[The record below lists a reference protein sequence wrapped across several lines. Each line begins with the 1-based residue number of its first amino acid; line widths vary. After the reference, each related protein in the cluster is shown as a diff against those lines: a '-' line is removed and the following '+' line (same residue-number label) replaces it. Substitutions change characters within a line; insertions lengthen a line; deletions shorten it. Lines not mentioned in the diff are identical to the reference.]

1 MSEQEDL
8 ARVVMARAIRRLNI
22 LEYLILG
29 AAAALATAA
38 GAATA
43 WVLSATLD
51 APFRL
56 SWLVSS
62 ILFFGI
68 PGALVYGRE
77 VLSARGRDDEQ
88 RRQNTG
94 RADDG

>member
-1 MSEQEDL
+1 VSKQEDL
-8 ARVVMARAIRRLNI
+8 AREVMARAIRRLNI

-77 VLSARGRDDEQ
+77 VLSARRRDEDEK
-88 RRQNTG
+88 RENTG
-94 RADDG
+94 RADGG

>member
-1 MSEQEDL
+1 MSKQEDL
-8 ARVVMARAIRRLNI
+8 AREVMARAIRRLNI

-77 VLSARGRDDEQ
+77 VLSARRRDEDEK
-88 RRQNTG
+88 RENTG
-94 RADDG
+94 RADGG

>member
-1 MSEQEDL
+1 MSKQEDL
-8 ARVVMARAIRRLNI
+8 AREVMARAIRRLNI

-29 AAAALATAA
+29 AAAALATGA

-77 VLSARGRDDEQ
+77 VLSARRRDEDEK
-88 RRQNTG
+88 RQNTG
-94 RADDG
+94 RADGG